1 MYFGQLILKNVLRR
15 KIRSALTLTAI
26 ATAVATVVGL
36 RTVSVGFVE
45 AFEQVY
51 ASHGVDVVVSR
62 AGSADRLSS
71 SVDMQIEER
80 ISRLPNVDRAAGVLL
95 ETLSLEKQ
103 GVYGVPAMGMR
114 SDSWMLADYQL
125 RSTSKGFS
133 DNATDEILLGA
144 QLADRLQSKIGDKLR
159 LIEQDYRIVGIF
171 ESPSIWENGSLIL
184 PIGELQKLTDRQG
197 QCTYINVVLDKPLS
211 RERLDSATAAIQSL
225 DAKLLPLATE
235 KFVETDTR
243 MNLVRAMAW
252 LTSLIAVVIGT
263 IGTLNS
269 TLTSVF
275 ERTHEIGV
283 LRAIGWSKS
292 RVVGMILLESTG
304 LAAAASLVGIAAAA
318 LLVAATQTSPTLRG
332 LLPPRISPST
342 MLEGLLLAVVIGLLG
357 AWLPARRAVRMLP
370 TEAFRIR

>member
-15 KIRSALTLTAI
+15 KLRSALTLTAI

-36 RTVSVGFVE
+36 RTVAVGFVD

-51 ASHGVDVVVSR
+51 ASHGVDLVVSR

-71 SVDMQIEER
+71 SVDMKMEDRLAQQSGVER
-80 ISRLPNVDRAAGVLL
+80 VAGVLL
-95 ETLSLEKQ
+95 ETISIENR
-103 GVYGVPAMGMR
+103 GIFGVPAMGVQR
-114 SDSWMLADYQL
+114 DSWMLADYKL
-125 RSTSKGFS
+125 RNDSKGFS
-133 DNATDEILLGA
+133 NEAAKEVLVGA

-159 LIEQDYRIVGIF
+159 LIDNDFQIVGIF

-184 PIGELQKLTDRQG
+184 PIDELQKLTDRQG
-197 QCTYINVVLDKPLS
+197 QYTYINIVLAKPWSSDTLNNAIAS
-211 RERLDSATAAIQSL
+211 IQSL

-275 ERTHEIGV
+275 ERTHEIGI

-292 RVVGMILLESTG
+292 RVIGMILLESLG
-304 LAAAASLVGIAAAA
+304 LAVAASLVGIAAAGI
-318 LLVAATQTSPTLRG
+318 LVVTIQASPILRG
-332 LLPPRISPST
+332 LLPPQISPSI
-342 MLEGLLLAVVIGLLG
+342 MLEGLLLAVVIGLFG
-357 AWLPARRAVRMLP
+357 AWLPAWRAVRMLP